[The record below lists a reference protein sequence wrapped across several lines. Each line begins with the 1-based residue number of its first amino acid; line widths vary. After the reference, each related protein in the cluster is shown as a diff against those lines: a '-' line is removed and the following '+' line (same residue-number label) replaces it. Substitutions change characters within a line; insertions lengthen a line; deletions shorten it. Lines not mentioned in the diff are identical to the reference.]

1 MLKIGFKNTY
11 FQGFTAL
18 KGTVAHIQPNGQ
30 FWQILAKMAKTVKI
44 IKKALGKFFSCLQ
57 ALTNFKVSE
66 KVMCRFREKALQRYE
81 RKHGQNSDNSDEQ
94 I

>member
-44 IKKALGKFFSCLQ
+44 IKKALGKFFSRLQ

-66 KVMCRFREKALQRYE
+66 KSNVPFKRKSVAKIRTKTRTEFRQF
-81 RKHGQNSDNSDEQ
+81 
-94 I
+94 